1 MTLFLTSLRDENI
14 QHMLLDFDVDHILTA
29 NTIDDGH
36 CFSDEPEL
44 GIVICMYFINFC

>member
-1 MTLFLTSLRDENI
+1 MSDEFANEFNI

-36 CFSDEPEL
+36 WFSDNQMSL
-44 GIVICMYFINFC
+44 KVLLFVCI

>member
-1 MTLFLTSLRDENI
+1 MIILSDEFANENM

-36 CFSDEPEL
+36 
-44 GIVICMYFINFC
+44 